1 MASNQDGAN
10 GITLRSQAW
19 WDNSAHPDMTALYLE
34 RFLNYG
40 LTRQELQSNG
50 MDAPTLNGIK
60 RAKVEVS
67 ATT

>member
-1 MASNQDGAN
+1 MQPESGHAEWLLWVAKRRSELVGQ
-10 GITLRSQAW
+10 LRTNTTSI
-19 WDNSAHPDMTALYLE
+19 
-34 RFLNYG
+34 G
-40 LTRQELQSNG
+40 LPQSNG